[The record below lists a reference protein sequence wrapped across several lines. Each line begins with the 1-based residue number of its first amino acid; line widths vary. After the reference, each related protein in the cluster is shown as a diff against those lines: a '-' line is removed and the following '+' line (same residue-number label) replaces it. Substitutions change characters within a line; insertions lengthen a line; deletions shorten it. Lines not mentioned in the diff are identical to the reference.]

1 MKMSKHIGIQRRDRT
16 KRTPNGKSIRLV
28 DRDFEIFKLLYRYSM
43 LDSKTLI
50 QFIKPLNEKR
60 FIDRLGHL
68 YHDGL
73 YLDRP
78 KGQWNH
84 YQARYS
90 PVVHSLSP
98 RGYKALTNESRL
110 SERVYIDPNHDS
122 PARLQFKHSLRINQ
136 ALAKFEL
143 DCLSKPN
150 ESFVPV
156 EEILNN
162 RNVTTSIEQHHIG
175 FNVEIPRSEHN
186 RGPVINTKI
195 IPDALFGIE
204 YKTDDKSQYKFFA
217 IEVEHK
223 SPPKRTTLKLTSSF
237 KKILAYKAAIT
248 SRSYKAELAIPIM
261 FPIFILNDYHHHERV
276 TQLAENLLT
285 QKEQKLFS
293 FIIL

>member
-1 MKMSKHIGIQRRDRT
+1 MPKHIEIQRRDRT

-60 FIDRLGHL
+60 FIERLGHL

-98 RGYKALTNESRL
+98 RGYKALTDESRL
-110 SERVYIDPNHDS
+110 PERVYIDPNHGS
-122 PARLQFKHSLRINQ
+122 PASLQFKHSLRINQ

-143 DCLSKPN
+143 DCIPKPN

-162 RNVTTSIEQHHIG
+162 RNVTTSNTQHHIG

-186 RGPVINTKI
+186 RGSIINTKI
-195 IPDALFGIE
+195 IPDAMFGTEYLIE
-204 YKTDDKSQYKFFA
+204 DKNQYKFFA

-223 SPPKRTTLKLTSSF
+223 SPPKRATLKLTSSF
-237 KKILAYKAAIT
+237 KKILAYKAAIN
-248 SRSYKAELAIPIM
+248 SRSYKAALGTPNL
-261 FPIFILNDYHHHERV
+261 FPIFILNDHHHHERV
-276 TQLAENLLT
+276 TMQAENLLT
-285 QKEQKLFS
+285 PKEQKLFR